1 MCAVPCRAVV
11 QVLGYEDPETLASG
25 GNLAATHNDLGQ
37 HAEAERL
44 QAQILAVS
52 RRVRTNV
59 A

>member
-1 MCAVPCRAVV
+1 MPCRAVV